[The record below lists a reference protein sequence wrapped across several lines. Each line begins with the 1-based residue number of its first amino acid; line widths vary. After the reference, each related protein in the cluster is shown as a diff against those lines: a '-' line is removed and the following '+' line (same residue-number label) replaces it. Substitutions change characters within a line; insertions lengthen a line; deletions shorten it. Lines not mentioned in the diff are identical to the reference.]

1 MRHVRYCTVL
11 MLALTLGACGHGSPP
26 EDATDAGAPG
36 AQAEAPAQPPVEAP
50 AAVPA
55 PDAAANAAR
64 PLQVDD
70 LDAYAKGMQKEIE
83 VRQAA
88 SDRAAKAKAD
98 HDQTAEV
105 TALAELTS
113 VDVTRA
119 GAQAA
124 GVDPARYG
132 VIKNA
137 VDHVLGAVEM
147 NAMMAKMGD
156 AAQAQKFH
164 SDPYA
169 ALDPALAEALKSR
182 QDELGKLRAQNMA
195 ILANATNL

>member
-1 MRHVRYCTVL
+1 
-11 MLALTLGACGHGSPP
+11 MLALALGACGHGNAP
-26 EDATDAGAPG
+26 EDKADGSAAQ
-36 AQAEAPAQPPVEAP
+36 AQAEAQPQPPAEAP
-50 AAVPA
+50 SAVAAPA

-64 PLQVDD
+64 PLQADD

-83 VRQAA
+83 LRQAA
-88 SDRAAKAKAD
+88 SDRAAKAKAA

-124 GVDPARYG
+124 GVDPARYDT
-132 VIKNA
+132 IKNT
-137 VDHVLGAVEM
+137 VDHVLGAVDM

-156 AAQAQKFH
+156 AAQARKFQ

-169 ALDPALAEALKSR
+169 ALDPSLAAALKSR

-195 ILANATNL
+195 ILANAAKL